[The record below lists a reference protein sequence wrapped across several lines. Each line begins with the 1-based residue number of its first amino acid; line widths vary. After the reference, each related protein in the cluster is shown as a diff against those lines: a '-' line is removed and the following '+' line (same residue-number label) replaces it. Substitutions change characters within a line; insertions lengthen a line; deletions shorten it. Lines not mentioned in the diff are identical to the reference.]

1 MSAALFA
8 AAAPVLAAAR
18 ALQQDPA
25 PALLVID
32 GRCGSGKSTL
42 AAWLGQELDCQV
54 VHMDDFYLP
63 FARRRPD
70 WMNHPGANMDFAR
83 LRKEVLDPLLSGH
96 TARYRAYVCPR
107 DTFKDAVLLP
117 PRPLTILEG
126 SYSLHPD
133 LAAQA
138 ACRVFV
144 TCSPACQ
151 RERLQSREGD
161 HFAAFEARWI
171 PLEEGYLA
179 ACHPETSCDFVL
191 DTTAMSV

>member
-8 AAAPVLAAAR
+8 AAAPVLAAAGDPIYYR
-18 ALQQDPA
+18 AFDC
-25 PALLVID
+25 
-32 GRCGSGKSTL
+32 RSG
-42 AAWLGQELDCQV
+42 
-54 VHMDDFYLP
+54 
-63 FARRRPD
+63 
-70 WMNHPGANMDFAR
+70 HPG
-83 LRKEVLDPLLSGH
+83 
-96 TARYRAYVCPR
+96 
-107 DTFKDAVLLP
+107 DTFFLP
-117 PRPLTILEG
+117 ACPLTILEG

-191 DTTAMSV
+191 DTTGMSV